1 MRQPHNYTNNI
12 TKETA
17 EAFFGPVNRSV
28 FWDKYLEFEN
38 ALLQNNDVLTYSV
51 DGMNVNLELKLNG
64 VERQLNF
71 KINH

>member
-1 MRQPHNYTNNI
+1 MSHDNLYYRYMVSCYGV
-12 TKETA
+12 
-17 EAFFGPVNRSV
+17 AFDNRSV

-38 ALLQNNDVLTYSV
+38 ALLQKNDVLTYSV
-51 DGMNVNLELKLNG
+51 DGTNVNLELKLNG